1 MKSVLAIRNSFPKAT
16 LTAAVLLAL
25 AFSAR
30 PAAAETAST
39 DIYRNEFQ
47 QSFGAPVRSPA
58 SLKSVT
64 QVSGSTD
71 LWATD
76 FRTAFGRSAGGS
88 VSRAS
93 TINGSTDTWGNGFHA
108 SFEDP
113 AQPASPAHAQSE
125 VTLR

>member
-1 MKSVLAIRNSFPKAT
+1 MKSALAIRNSLPMAT

-25 AFSAR
+25 ATSAR

-58 SLKSVT
+58 SLQSVT

-71 LWATD
+71 IWATD
-76 FRTAFGRSAGGS
+76 FRTAFGRSTGGS
-88 VSRAS
+88 VSQAS
-93 TINGSTDTWGNGFHA
+93 TINGSTDTWGNGFRA
-108 SFEDP
+108 SFEGP
-113 AQPASPAHAQSE
+113 AQPASPARAQSE
-125 VTLR
+125 VTVR